1 MKLICVA
8 FGCAHVDI
16 IHIGNGGSND
26 VSQDEENSMCSEA
39 HCEVVHNLNLTS
51 DYNGSSFS
59 CRAKKKLLPAVE
71 SDPSLVL
78 LQGIFLLNYIAWQTR

>member
-1 MKLICVA
+1 MCCFWLRTCR
-8 FGCAHVDI
+8 H
-16 IHIGNGGSND
+16 NTYWQWGSND

-51 DYNGSSFS
+51 EYNGSSFS
-59 CRAKKKLLPAVE
+59 CRAQKKLLPAVE

-78 LQGIFLLNYIAWQTR
+78 LQGIFLLNYIA